1 MDIEIMMYINGGNG
15 GGNNGGSTPSS
26 APVRRIRESNTRK
39 DMKQNKKTINEPQLR
54 AIVKEAVSNVLKA
67 NQTLKKARIA
77 FEKWCMDLNLEY
89 THKGDYVE
97 DEEQCMGTGKQLMAA
112 KYVIHFFADDYD
124 IDEIR
129 EAISAVG
136 EIDCGFEFSYLPR
149 IRKIRNN
156 EYSFIIDIH

>member
-1 MDIEIMMYINGGNG
+1 MECHFGYLKGKGKGRQVIACAKSADLILIILDASKYDDQKAKILHELDVVGIRLNKEKPNITIRHTAG
-15 GGNNGGSTPSS
+15 GG
-26 APVRRIRESNTRK
+26 V
-39 DMKQNKKTINEPQLR
+39 
-54 AIVKEAVSNVLKA
+54 
-67 NQTLKKARIA
+67 
-77 FEKWCMDLNLEY
+77 
-89 THKGDYVE
+89 
-97 DEEQCMGTGKQLMAA
+97 QLMSPYKLTKVTQDDVRIVCHEYRILNAQVTF
-112 KYVIHFFADDYD
+112 KDDYD